1 MDAIPAGMELFAAG
15 NTDQWTLIEQV
26 IDRCDYYIVIVG
38 GRYGTVTE
46 EGISYT
52 EKEYDYAV
60 SQGIPIMGFVHAN
73 PDLIPAGKTELS
85 PEARQKLDSFREK
98 VKKKVVKQYST
109 PAELGGVVSRGL
121 IRLQKEFPRPGWVR
135 GDLAMTAE
143 TEARIAELRAEVA
156 ELRQREAEKHE
167 TESVPKIEGLASG
180 EDRVFL
186 EMKVTGTSKEDEEL
200 KPYLRQRYIWTLK
213 YSTTWNEILQ
223 HVGPP
228 LIDEASERE
237 ITRYMKE
244 LGDQLIYSQ
253 REMWPANMLEEESR
267 SISESS
273 VNDAIVQF
281 FALGLVARGTKKR
294 TMSDT
299 NRYWTLTP
307 AGQDQV
313 MKLRAARKL
322 TPEARRTQ
330 RHYELTAL
338 KVSQLREIA
347 IMIHDLDGKGSKAA
361 LIDAILTAEGHDQ
374 SLPDPAGEKS
384 TQQ

>member
-1 MDAIPAGMELFAAG
+1 MELFAAG

-26 IDRCDYYIVIVG
+26 IDKCDYYIVIVG

-73 PDLIPAGKTELS
+73 PDQIPAGKTELS
-85 PEARQKLDSFREK
+85 PEARLKLDSFREK
-98 VKKKVVKQYST
+98 VKKKVVKLYST

-143 TEARIAELRAEVA
+143 TAAQIAELRAEVA

-186 EMKVTGTSKEDEEL
+186 EMKVTGTSKDDQEV

-228 LIDEASERE
+228 LIDEAAEHE
-237 ITRYMKE
+237 ITKYMKE

-253 REMWPANMLEEESR
+253 PEKWPTNMLEEESR
-267 SISESS
+267 KISESS

-294 TMSDT
+294 TMSDR

-322 TPEARRTQ
+322 APEARRAQ
-330 RHYELTAL
+330 RRYELTSL
-338 KVSQLREIA
+338 KVNQLREIA
-347 IMIHDLDGKGSKAA
+347 VVEHNLDGKGPKAA
-361 LIDAILTAEGHDQ
+361 LVDAILIAEGHGQ
-374 SLPDPAGEKS
+374 SLPDTA
-384 TQQ
+384 